1 MQAEAAADSPVRISQ
16 LDLHLNGVSDI
27 LLKVDGVPFPEFLQ
41 VLLVYSLLGRV
52 NISLASGKIW
62 GTR

>member
-1 MQAEAAADSPVRISQ
+1 MQAEVTTDSAVHISRHN
-16 LDLHLNGVSDI
+16 LHLNGVSDI
-27 LLKVDGVPFPEFLQ
+27 LLKAGRVPFPEFLQ
-41 VLLVYSLLGRV
+41 VLLVYSPLGRV